1 MSSAP
6 DTRPLADGWDPDQDV
21 EDSDDDHNVE
31 GGDDN
36 VEDGEDNHDVVDDA
50 SFQVISGPVAL
61 PYPLASC
68 PTKCSMTEV

>member
-36 VEDGEDNHDVVDDA
+36 VEDGDGNHDVVDDA
-50 SFQVISGPVAL
+50 SFQVISGPSL
-61 PYPLASC
+61 PTCLVPNQMLDDRGLN
-68 PTKCSMTEV
+68 